1 MRRGERQFLEGAL
14 TLGARYISLM
24 NASQVLQEIKSLA
37 NKNRAF
43 DLQRFFQTA
52 PGQYGEGDIF
62 LGLTVPQVRNIAK
75 QYKDLPLKQVEILTR
90 SNYHE
95 VRLCG
100 LIVLTLQFKARK
112 ERSDKK
118 KIFDLYMKALYAG
131 DVNNWDLV
139 DVTAP
144 IIGAYLIDSKD
155 PYVLLFKLA
164 KSKSLW
170 QRRVSMVFTFAF
182 IRAGDTEPAFEMAEK
197 LLHDKHDLIHKAVG
211 WALREAGKLNGIAL
225 RDFLSEHSHE
235 MPRTMLRYSIEK
247 FPERE
252 RKKWLQESK
261 YS

>member
-1 MRRGERQFLEGAL
+1 MSATQVVKEIQALSNRG
-14 TLGARYISLM
+14 
-24 NASQVLQEIKSLA
+24 
-37 NKNRAF
+37 RAH
-43 DLQRFFQTA
+43 DLQKFFQTA

-62 LGLTVPQVRNIAK
+62 LGLTVPQVRTVAK
-75 QYKDLPLKQVEILTR
+75 EYKAISLDEIDVLVR
-90 SNYHE
+90 SKFHE

-100 LIVLTLQFKARK
+100 LVILTLKYKSAKERK
-112 ERSDKK
+112 EKK
-118 KIFDLYMKALYAG
+118 KIFDLYMKMMKSG
-131 DVNNWDLV
+131 HINNWDLV

-144 IIGAYLIDSKD
+144 IIGEYLIDSDD
-155 PYVLLFKLA
+155 PYEFLYKLA

-182 IRAGDTEPAFEMAEK
+182 IRSGDIEPTFEIAEK

-225 RDFLSEHSHE
+225 RNFLSAHSHE

-252 RKKWLQESK
+252 RKKWLLESK
-261 YS
+261 TT

>member
-1 MRRGERQFLEGAL
+1 MSAILVKKE
-14 TLGARYISLM
+14 
-24 NASQVLQEIKSLA
+24 LQALA
-37 NKNRAF
+37 NRGKAH
-43 DLQRFFQTA
+43 DLQKFFQTA

-62 LGLTVPQVRNIAK
+62 LGLAVPHVREIAK
-75 QYKDLPLKQVEILTR
+75 KYKKLSLQQIEILTR
-90 SNYHE
+90 SEFHE

-100 LIVLTLQFKARK
+100 LVILTIQYKGAKERK
-112 ERSDKK
+112 EKK
-118 KIFDLYMKALYAG
+118 NIFDLYMKALYAG
-131 DVNNWDLV
+131 DINNWDLV

-144 IIGAYLIDSKD
+144 IIGAYLIDSQD

-182 IRAGDTEPAFEMAEK
+182 IRAGEIEPTFEMAEK

>member
-1 MRRGERQFLEGAL
+1 MSATQVVKEIQALSNRG
-14 TLGARYISLM
+14 
-24 NASQVLQEIKSLA
+24 
-37 NKNRAF
+37 RAH
-43 DLQRFFQTA
+43 DLQKFFQTA

-62 LGLTVPQVRNIAK
+62 LGLTVPHVRTVAK
-75 QYKDLPLKQVEILTR
+75 EYKAISLDEIDVLVR
-90 SNYHE
+90 SKFHE

-100 LIVLTLQFKARK
+100 LVILTLQYKAAK
-112 ERSDKK
+112 ERKTKK
-118 KIFDLYMKALYAG
+118 KLFDLYMKAMTDGYI
-131 DVNNWDLV
+131 NNWDLV

-144 IIGAYLIDSKD
+144 IIGEYLIDSDD
-155 PYVLLFKLA
+155 PYVLLYKLA

-182 IRAGDTEPAFEMAEK
+182 IRSGDIEPTFEIAEK

-225 RDFLSEHSHE
+225 RNFLSAHSHE

-252 RKKWLQESK
+252 RKKWLLESK
-261 YS
+261 AT

>member
-1 MRRGERQFLEGAL
+1 MSATQVVKEIQALSNRG
-14 TLGARYISLM
+14 
-24 NASQVLQEIKSLA
+24 
-37 NKNRAF
+37 RAH
-43 DLQRFFQTA
+43 DLQKFFQTA

-62 LGLTVPQVRNIAK
+62 LGLTVPQVRTVAK
-75 QYKDLPLKQVEILTR
+75 EYKAISLAEIDVLVR
-90 SNYHE
+90 SKFHE

-100 LIVLTLQFKARK
+100 LVILTLQYKAAK
-112 ERSDKK
+112 ERKTKK
-118 KIFDLYMKALYAG
+118 KLFDLYMKAMTDGYI
-131 DVNNWDLV
+131 NNWDLV

-144 IIGAYLIDSKD
+144 IIGEYLIDSDD
-155 PYVLLFKLA
+155 PYVLLYKLA

-182 IRAGDTEPAFEMAEK
+182 IRSGDIEPTFEIAEK

-225 RDFLSEHSHE
+225 RNFLSAHSHE

-261 YS
+261 R

>member
-1 MRRGERQFLEGAL
+1 MSATQVVKEIQALSNRG
-14 TLGARYISLM
+14 
-24 NASQVLQEIKSLA
+24 
-37 NKNRAF
+37 RAH
-43 DLQRFFQTA
+43 DLQKFFQTA

-62 LGLTVPQVRNIAK
+62 LGLTVPQVRTVAK
-75 QYKDLPLKQVEILTR
+75 EYKAISLDEIDVLVR
-90 SNYHE
+90 SKFHE

-100 LIVLTLQFKARK
+100 LVILTLQYKAAK
-112 ERSDKK
+112 ERKTKK
-118 KIFDLYMKALYAG
+118 KRFDLYMKAMTDGYI
-131 DVNNWDLV
+131 NNWDLV

-144 IIGAYLIDSKD
+144 IIGEYLIDSDD
-155 PYVLLFKLA
+155 PYVLLYKLA

-182 IRAGDTEPAFEMAEK
+182 IRSGDIEPTFEIAEK

-225 RDFLSEHSHE
+225 RNFLSAHSHE

-252 RKKWLQESK
+252 RKKWLLESK
-261 YS
+261 AT

>member
-1 MRRGERQFLEGAL
+1 MSATQVVKEIQALSNRG
-14 TLGARYISLM
+14 
-24 NASQVLQEIKSLA
+24 
-37 NKNRAF
+37 RAH
-43 DLQRFFQTA
+43 DLQKFFQTA

-62 LGLTVPQVRNIAK
+62 LGLTVPQVRTVAK
-75 QYKDLPLKQVEILTR
+75 EYKAISLNEIDLLIR
-90 SNYHE
+90 SKFHE

-100 LIVLTLQFKARK
+100 LVILTLQYKAAK
-112 ERSDKK
+112 ERKTKK
-118 KIFDLYMKALYAG
+118 KLFDLYMKAMTDGYI
-131 DVNNWDLV
+131 NNWDLV

-144 IIGAYLIDSKD
+144 IIGEYLIDSDD
-155 PYVLLFKLA
+155 PYVLLYKLA

-182 IRAGDTEPAFEMAEK
+182 IRSGDIEPTFEIAEK

-225 RDFLSEHSHE
+225 RNFLSAHSHE

-261 YS
+261 R